1 MDLFLCGTK
10 AVRRSAQLWHTLTYP
25 TCLLLA
31 VFCTSLAGAADSTYP
46 SRAMAIIVPYAAGG
60 GGDTYTRAVAAAD
73 ADELQR

>member
-1 MDLFLCGTK
+1 M
-10 AVRRSAQLWHTLTYP
+10 
-25 TCLLLA
+25 LLA

-46 SRAMAIIVPYAAGG
+46 SRAITIIVPYAAGG